1 LSAKATTQIQL
12 VTAGGNINFV
22 SENTANSIL
31 FRFGGTP
38 TTKVT
43 ISNGGT
49 TFAHPVTMSDTTT
62 MDSTCN
68 MNHNFLLQQSTYPP
82 TSTSAIGYTGT
93 KAQTTNP
100 MSNTLAE
107 RMNFTIPSKGVWLII
122 GQLYW
127 ETKASNTVEVKE
139 AVISTT
145 SGAGGSTAAA
155 YGLVYYDEIND
166 AAGAAE
172 KRQHLNINGVY
183 TATAATTLY
192 CNARSQV
199 NSGANTIFN
208 ISASWTRI
216 G

>member
-1 LSAKATTQIQL
+1 
-12 VTAGGNINFV
+12 
-22 SENTANSIL
+22 
-31 FRFGGTP
+31 
-38 TTKVT
+38 
-43 ISNGGT
+43 
-49 TFAHPVTMSDTTT
+49 
-62 MDSTCN
+62 
-68 MNHNFLLQQSTYPP
+68 MNHDFLLQQSTMPP
-82 TSTSAIGYTGT
+82 TSTSAIGYTNT

-107 RMNFTIPSKGVWLII
+107 RMNIPIPSKGVWLII

-127 ETKASNTVEVKE
+127 ETNTSNTVEVKE

-145 SGAGGSTAAA
+145 SGSGGSTPAA
-155 YGLVYYDEIND
+155 YGLVYYEEIND
-166 AAGAAE
+166 VAGSAG

-192 CNARSQV
+192 CNARSAV
-199 NSGANTIFN
+199 SSGTNTIFN